1 MQSVSGE
8 EQVGVRRVRLCKL
21 PWMAWV
27 DWGGG
32 RGGEACLGG
41 WREGRGGVFGRVRGV
56 EKNQWL
62 GGRFSTHCEEKLMN
76 IASPLPAHKA
86 PRDIEVQ
93 QMAA

>member
-32 RGGEACLGG
+32 RGGEACS
-41 WREGRGGVFGRVRGV
+41 GGVRAV
-56 EKNQWL
+56 EKNQCL

-76 IASPLPAHKA
+76 IASPLPAHIA